1 MTDELVVVSPL
12 DQALDTENIELLDWI
27 RSKGE
32 ESLQQHDISIIVAP
46 LQAMVKMAKMNG
58 LGLACGLYFIKKHWE
73 EYKIDDEFTDYAFV
87 ELGLHRHTIDRYVD
101 VWAMYDTNAVPDD
114 FAPRIMQQNIKSQI
128 PIAKAV
134 AQGYEIDDATWE
146 DLADA
151 TDYTEVAKIVREVK
165 GREPRKG
172 SMQIFLDRDGTLHAI
187 SDGMMYEI
195 GYLNTMEEDDVVE
208 KAVERIVNNSGI
220 LRR

>member
-1 MTDELVVVSPL
+1 MNDELTVVSPL
-12 DQALDTENIELLDWI
+12 DQALDTENVELLDWI

-32 ESLQQHDISIIVAP
+32 ESIQQRDISIIVAP
-46 LQAMVKMAKMNG
+46 LQAMVRMAKMNG
-58 LGLACGLYFIKKHWE
+58 LGLACGLYFIKQHWSDYE
-73 EYKIDDEFTDYAFV
+73 IDDEFEDYTFV

-101 VWAMYDTNAVPDD
+101 VWAMYDTKAMPDEI
-114 FAPRIMQQNIKSQI
+114 APRIMQQNIKSQI

-151 TDYTEVAKIVREVK
+151 TDYSEVAKIVREVK
-165 GREPRKG
+165 GKEPRKG
-172 SMQIFLDRDGTLHAI
+172 SLQLFLDRDGTLHAI
-187 SDGMMYEI
+187 SDGLMYDI
-195 GYLNTMEEDDVVE
+195 GYLSIWEDEPVVG
-208 KAVERIVNNSGI
+208 KAVDRIVSNSGI